1 MAQTI
6 TNQASLRYQ
15 YGEVQASTLSNVA
28 TATLTQA
35 LTVTKTPLTGTYRA
49 GDVIT
54 YVVSVVNGGASALS
68 DVAVTDDLGAYA
80 AAGGTAVPLTFADG
94 ALLILDGVPGG
105 TLTPTAADGGVTFT
119 IPSLAAG
126 ADAQLVYTAAVNGF
140 APLEAAGAITNTVT
154 VTAAGTTESASATA
168 TITVED
174 YADVTVTKTM
184 SPASVRDGEPITYT
198 FAVTN
203 CGNTEAT
210 GLTLTDAF
218 APAPASVAVTVDGA
232 SRATA
237 EYTYTGGV
245 LTLPSA
251 AGAPLSLPAAEITQ
265 DPATGAVTVTPSSMT
280 ITVVGTF

>member
-15 YGEVQASTLSNVA
+15 YGEVQASALSNVA

-35 LTVTKTPLTGTYRA
+35 LSVTKTPLTGTYRA
-49 GDVIT
+49 GGVIT

-80 AAGGTAVPLTFADG
+80 AAGSTAVPLTFADG

-184 SPASVRDGEPITYT
+184 CPASVRDGEPITYT

-218 APAPASVAVTVDGA
+218 APAPTSVAVTVDGA